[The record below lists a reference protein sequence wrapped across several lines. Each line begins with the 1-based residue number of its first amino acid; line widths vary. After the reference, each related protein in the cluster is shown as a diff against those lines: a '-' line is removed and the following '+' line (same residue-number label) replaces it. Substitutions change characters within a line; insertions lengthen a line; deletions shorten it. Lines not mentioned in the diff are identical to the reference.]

1 LPAVTAFVL
10 MENRG
15 GHAVAGVDYP
25 ERQKMRVRSLVL
37 PILATATLILAGCS
51 SGSEQTPPAADAAT
65 DAQAGPDTCNAAALK
80 SHIGEM
86 LDVVMLQSFE
96 ATVPSHR
103 VRVLAPD
110 TAATMDMVPE
120 RANVKTD
127 KKSIILAITCG

>member
-1 LPAVTAFVL
+1 
-10 MENRG
+10 
-15 GHAVAGVDYP
+15 
-25 ERQKMRVRSLVL
+25 MRVRSLVL
-37 PILATATLILAGCS
+37 PIFATAALALSACS
-51 SGSEQTPPAADAAT
+51 SGSEQTPPAT
-65 DAQAGPDTCNAAALK
+65 DAQGGPDTCNAAALK

-86 LDVVMLQSFE
+86 LDVTMLQSFE

-127 KKSIILAITCG
+127 KKSIILDITCG